1 MTVSNNSNQQM
12 EKCMTFK
19 FAGVRSLLVA
29 VIATAAACSRQ
40 TAPVAPPAPDP
51 HAAAQSAWTD
61 YAARFIEDYLK
72 SHPFFA
78 VQSGRHEFD
87 GQMTDLSAAGIAKD
101 VEQLQKARAEA
112 AA

>member
-1 MTVSNNSNQQM
+1 MKTVSNDSKQQM

-29 VIATAAACSRQ
+29 LIATVAACSRQ
-40 TAPVAPPAPDP
+40 PAPVAAPAPDP

-61 YAARFIEDYLK
+61 YAGRFIEAYFK

-87 GQMTDLSAAGIAKD
+87 GQLTDLSAAGIA
-101 VEQLQKARAEA
+101 QKSGPVHEARAH
-112 AA
+112 